1 MKKRFSDE
9 QIIGILRE
17 AEAGVDARELLYS
30 SMYSFLTALLR
41 NYLRRYQMKNP
52 RKCVDLISFYECRE
66 IH

>member
-41 NYLRRYQMKNP
+41 NYLIRYKMKNP
-52 RKCVDLISFYECRE
+52 RKCVDLMGFRESHE